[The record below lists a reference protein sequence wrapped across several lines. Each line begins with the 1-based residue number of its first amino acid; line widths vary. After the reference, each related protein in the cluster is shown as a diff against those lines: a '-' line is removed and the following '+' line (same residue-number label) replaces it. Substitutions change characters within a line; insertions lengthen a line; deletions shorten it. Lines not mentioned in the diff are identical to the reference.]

1 MKVSIDTFWVFC
13 RLLSN
18 SDFAADF
25 HIYGLEWLPTGM
37 NFYVD
42 GEKIGSVT
50 PPAGGFWELGGFQGQ
65 NIWQSGSFMAPFD
78 RQVVT
83 INKKLQ

>member
-1 MKVSIDTFWVFC
+1 MFLLAIIGTIWVFC

-25 HIYGLEWLPTGM
+25 HTYGLEWLPTGI

-42 GEKIGSVT
+42 GEMIGSVT

-65 NIWQSGSFMAPFD
+65 NIWQSGSVMAPFD
-78 RQVVT
+78 RQVVRFFF
-83 INKKLQ
+83 